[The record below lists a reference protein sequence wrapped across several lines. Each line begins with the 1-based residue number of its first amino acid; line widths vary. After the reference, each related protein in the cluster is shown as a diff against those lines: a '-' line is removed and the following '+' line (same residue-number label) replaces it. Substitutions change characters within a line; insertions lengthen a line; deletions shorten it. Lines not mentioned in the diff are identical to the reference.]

1 MQMNGW
7 NVVVVVLVAWMTLFS
22 EGESRMAY
30 VLPDGSDSLVANMKT
45 TFSCDNLPYG
55 YYADVDNDCKIFHVC
70 QPITDADGQLIET
83 AHFSFVCGNQTIFNQ
98 ESLTCAFPEDSLD
111 CADAPSLFDL
121 SNANFGVIP

>member
-70 QPITDADGQLIET
+70 QPITDADGQVT
-83 AHFSFVCGNQTIFNQ
+83 PKHRTQQFYYFSFIF
-98 ESLTCAFPEDSLD
+98 FP
-111 CADAPSLFDL
+111 FFL
-121 SNANFGVIP
+121 SFGS